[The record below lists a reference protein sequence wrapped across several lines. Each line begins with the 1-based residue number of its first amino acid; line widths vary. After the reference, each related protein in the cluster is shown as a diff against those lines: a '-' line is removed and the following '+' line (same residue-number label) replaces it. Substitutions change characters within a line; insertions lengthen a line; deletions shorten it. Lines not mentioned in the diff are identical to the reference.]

1 MREHFRVISDPAR
14 NETIVYKVS
23 IAGIST
29 Y

>member
-1 MREHFRVISDPAR
+1 MRGHSRVKSEPTR